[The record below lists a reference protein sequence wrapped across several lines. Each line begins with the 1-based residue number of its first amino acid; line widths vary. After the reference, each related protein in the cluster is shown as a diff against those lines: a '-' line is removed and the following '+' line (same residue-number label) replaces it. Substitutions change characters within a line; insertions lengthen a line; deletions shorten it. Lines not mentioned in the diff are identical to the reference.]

1 MGVHDRL
8 LDGLGVSYLPSPT
21 GAGAMSLP
29 GAGSARST
37 GGTFARRADAA
48 APADFLARGA
58 GGGTTGQGRH
68 AGGGTTGQGRH
79 RVEPDADAVPL
90 MAFALR
96 LTEGDQERA
105 ELIVAETLAHAVDH
119 APPPGPRR
127 RPWLIAIA
135 RRFAADG
142 SWPERETVERVL
154 ARMGVAG
161 ALEILSRPHR
171 EILVETYFRGRSV
184 AEAAEALDL
193 PVVTAQTRL
202 AYALRAL
209 RNASTG

>member
-1 MGVHDRL
+1 MSTNDQLVT
-8 LDGLGVSYLPSPT
+8 GLGVSYRPSPGT
-21 GAGAMSLP
+21 AAHAHTSGGGAWHQPQP
-29 GAGSARST
+29 GL
-37 GGTFARRADAA
+37 
-48 APADFLARGA
+48 LARGA
-58 GGGTTGQGRH
+58 TGVGGPGGSIGIGG
-68 AGGGTTGQGRH
+68 AGGAGSGRH
-79 RVEPDADAVPL
+79 RSEPDADAVPL

-96 LTEGDQERA
+96 LTGGEQERA
-105 ELIVAETLAHAVDH
+105 ELIVAETLAYAVDH

-135 RRFAADG
+135 RRFAADE
-142 SWPERETVERVL
+142 SWPERETVDRLL

-171 EILVETYFRGRSV
+171 EILIETYFRGRSI
-184 AEAAEALDL
+184 AEAAEVLDL